1 MASIP
6 DPFLDMFLQLEKQG
20 WTIVSM
26 EEYQP
31 NIGPIAEW
39 CRNTFG
45 DMLINPDVDVSRWF
59 GAVVSYEN
67 NQTQCLFAFRDPADY
82 TMLQLRWK

>member
-1 MASIP
+1 MAGIP
-6 DPFLDMFLQLEKQG
+6 DPMLDMFLQLEKQG

-26 EEYQP
+26 EEYKP

-39 CRNTFG
+39 CRNTLG

-59 GAVVSYEN
+59 GAVVAYEN

-82 TMLQLRWK
+82 TLLKLRWA